1 VLCERDK
8 FGSVAARLQVRF
20 QIVLSSESVK
30 GLTVKLIRLL
40 MVVAFFGISASL
52 ALADGVDPLAGIKSG
67 GGSTG
72 ITLTNPNPTFDLITE
87 QSSFCTI
94 AGDVCAVVPSG
105 PDAHM
110 LPVFQNDTGV
120 TLTSITLFIQNTI
133 GVPLTY
139 HCNTT
144 ETLIFANCNAV
155 VVAGGTDVIFSGGP
169 GVPAFVFKSD
179 GDPDDS
185 FCAEAGPTG
194 PNCPDDFV
202 GGEFAVDIEGIIS
215 PDHTNDLPAGI
226 PIDGTVVTSP
236 EPGSALM
243 LLFGAAAF
251 GLAMLVRR
259 AA

>member
-1 VLCERDK
+1 
-8 FGSVAARLQVRF
+8 
-20 QIVLSSESVK
+20 
-30 GLTVKLIRLL
+30 VKLIRLL
-40 MVVAFFGISASL
+40 MVVAFLALSASL

-72 ITLTNPNPTFDLITE
+72 ITLTNPNPTFDLVTA

-94 AGDVCAVVPSG
+94 AGDVCAVVPAG
-105 PDAHM
+105 QPGAGM

-120 TLTSITLFIQNTI
+120 TLTSITLFIQDTV

-139 HCNTT
+139 HCNTA
-144 ETLIFANCNAV
+144 ETLIFANCSTAI
-155 VVAGGTDVIFSGGP
+155 VAGGTDVTFSGGS

-185 FCAEAGPTG
+185 FCAVAGPTG
-194 PNCPDDFV
+194 SNCPDDFV

-215 PDHTNDLPAGI
+215 GDPTNDLPAGI
-226 PIDGTVVTSP
+226 KIDGTVVTSP